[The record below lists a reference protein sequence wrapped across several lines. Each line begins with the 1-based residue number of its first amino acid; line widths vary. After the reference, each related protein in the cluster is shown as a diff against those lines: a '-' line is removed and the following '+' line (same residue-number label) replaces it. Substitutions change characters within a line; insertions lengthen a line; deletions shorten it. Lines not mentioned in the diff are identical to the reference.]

1 MTAKLGVLQKRSILA
16 VFLAAIFWLSP
27 AAAHHSHGNY
37 NMTQYTHL
45 TGIVSELHWMN
56 PHIWIY
62 IDVPNDE
69 GEVDIWSLEG
79 ASPTQVI
86 NSGWTRDS
94 IEVGD
99 EISVRCHQLWD
110 GDTGCLLGFLTPQG
124 GVEKEFD

>member
-1 MTAKLGVLQKRSILA
+1 MMVSLNILRKLAITVVFITAVL
-16 VFLAAIFWLSP
+16 WLLP
-27 AAAHHSHGNY
+27 ASAHHSHGNY

-45 TGIVSELHWMN
+45 TGEVVELHWMN

-62 IDVPNDE
+62 IEVVNDD
-69 GEVDIWSLEG
+69 GEPEVWSLEG

-86 NSGWTRDS
+86 NSGWTRDQ

-99 EISVRCHQLWD
+99 EIGVRCHQLWD
-110 GDTGCLLGFLTPQG
+110 DDTGCLLGFLTPEG

>member
-1 MTAKLGVLQKRSILA
+1 MMVKLNALRKLSIPA
-16 VFLAAIFWLSP
+16 VFLAAIFWLLP
-27 AAAHHSHGNY
+27 ASAHHSHGNY

-62 IDVPNDE
+62 IDVPNDQ
-69 GEVDIWSLEG
+69 GETDIWSLEG
-79 ASPTQVI
+79 ASPTSI
-86 NSGWTRDS
+86 IASGWSRDS
-94 IEVGD
+94 VEVGD

-110 GDTGCLLGFLTPQG
+110 GDSGCLLGFLTPEG